1 MNSKLLHNISVLLV
15 EDNEMNRL
23 VASTI
28 VQNHGAS
35 VTEAENGKE
44 ALELLQTD
52 TFHLVIMDIHMP
64 VMNGLE
70 ASRYIREN
78 ISASIPIIALT
89 ANALKGEND
98 NCIASGMNDYLTKP
112 FREEDLIRKISDC
125 LRINMDS
132 ETVAEVMDV
141 NDSRLYDL
149 SMLESVGKG
158 NREFITRMLNLFIDQ
173 VPVSVNEMKEAFES
187 QNLPKIKSIAH
198 RIKPSIDNMGII
210 SLKEKIRNIESIAGQ
225 GKGNEELKDLI
236 DVLDNTISKVIAQ
249 LVANELS

>member
-1 MNSKLLHNISVLLV
+1 MNSNLLRNISILLV

-89 ANALKGEND
+89 ANSLKGEND

-112 FREEDLIRKISDC
+112 FKEEDLIKKISDC

-132 ETVAEVMDV
+132 EMTADGMDG
-141 NDSRLYDL
+141 NGLKLYDL
-149 SMLESVGKG
+149 SMLESIGKG
-158 NREFITRMLNLFIDQ
+158 NREFIIRMLNLFVDQ
-173 VPVSVNEMKEAFES
+173 VPASIHEMKQAFES
-187 QNLPKIKSIAH
+187 QNLSKIKSIAH
-198 RIKPSIDNMGII
+198 RIKPSIDNMGIV
-210 SLKEKIRNIESIAGQ
+210 SLKEKIRNIESMADQ
-225 GKGNEELKDLI
+225 AKGNEELKELI
-236 DVLDNTISKVIAQ
+236 NLLDKTISNVIAQ